1 MVNIANEQIV
11 TVSHSY
17 NFSFQQTSDIIW
29 KLLSIYDVVDQE
41 LAKLFVEKGGQDG
54 IIEILLSK
62 QPGPGSYPLIKI
74 LNGLVQVPQLI
85 NKLLDSGLA
94 ETVKLVNDLYADD
107 VNILSMNFD
116 TMRKISNQ
124 KNGRDFLVKK
134 NLVPSLLNNIK
145 KCADHENPQAVINGF
160 SVLDNLSRDE
170 AGKEAIKEANAME
183 ILSDVLNTFDND
195 ERVLK
200 MGAKIYS
207 KISKE
212 EDMRQQL
219 EIVKNCDKKIQTDPN
234 QDNLKELEKA
244 LILVSNL
251 MLVEDIGKV
260 ACEDDNYKMLMDLY
274 DHICKLDLTGKSP
287 DYLKTYTM
295 LNKYFMVVFQR
306 IFAAVPEIL
315 DKNSEKGKQSEGLFK
330 NIQNSVI
337 KIREGDQAGIDK
349 LEADKDTTG
358 GVEMLTKSFREYFTS
373 FDDNLIQFIDI
384 SRTFD

>member
-219 EIVKNCDKKIQTDPN
+219 EIVKNCDIEAYRLTCEEDACNIVQVVGKRDGAIAGA
-234 QDNLKELEKA
+234 KEF
-244 LILVSNL
+244 S
-251 MLVEDIGKV
+251 G
-260 ACEDDNYKMLMDLY
+260 
-274 DHICKLDLTGKSP
+274 
-287 DYLKTYTM
+287 
-295 LNKYFMVVFQR
+295 
-306 IFAAVPEIL
+306 
-315 DKNSEKGKQSEGLFK
+315 
-330 NIQNSVI
+330 
-337 KIREGDQAGIDK
+337 
-349 LEADKDTTG
+349 
-358 GVEMLTKSFREYFTS
+358 
-373 FDDNLIQFIDI
+373 
-384 SRTFD
+384 